1 MNKLI
6 KKYTPIIFKAIKPHL
21 QKVALEIVI
30 EGSIVLITVS
40 GKKAIEIISK
50 YKNKIG
56 QVNINPNNNNIILYP
71 MRDGKELYNLVSN
84 DSILNE
90 DDVVTVEF
98 TEVQEFIN
106 KFNRDIEG
114 NDENKITRF
123 KGKYLFLSSMYICPI
138 EYKGI
143 KYNSSEVAFQSMKFD
158 NEEMR
163 REIAKLSAKAA
174 HEIGRKYPLKKNWHN
189 IKEDIMY
196 DITLCKFK
204 QNKDL
209 AKMLINTGTKE
220 LIQENNWND
229 TVWGT
234 VNGIG
239 ENKLGKILMKV
250 REEIKLM
257 EI

>member
-1 MNKLI
+1 MKKLI
-6 KKYTPIIFKAIKPHL
+6 KKYTPIIFEAIKPHL
-21 QKVALEIVI
+21 QKVVLEIVI
-30 EGSIVLITVS
+30 EGSIVLIEVS
-40 GKKAIEIISK
+40 AKKAMQIILK
-50 YKNKIG
+50 HKNKIG
-56 QVNINPNNNNIILYP
+56 QININQNNNNIIVHP
-71 MRDGKELYNLVSN
+71 INDGKELYNLVSS

-90 DDVVTVEF
+90 DDIDTVEF
-98 TEVQEFIN
+98 TEVQKFVE

-114 NDENKITRF
+114 NDKDKITRF

-138 EYKGI
+138 QYKGI

-174 HEIGRKYPLKKNWHN
+174 HEIGKKYPLRKNWHN

-204 QNKDL
+204 QNRDL
-209 AKMLINTGTKE
+209 AKKLLSTGNKE

-257 EI
+257 KI

>member
-1 MNKLI
+1 MKKLI
-6 KKYTPIIFKAIKPHL
+6 KNYAPIIFRSIKPHL
-21 QKVALEIVI
+21 QKVVLEIVI
-30 EGSIVLITVS
+30 EGSIVLIDVS
-40 GKKAIEIISK
+40 AKKAMEIILK
-50 YKNKIG
+50 HKNKIG
-56 QVNINPNNNNIILYP
+56 QVNINTGNNNIIVHP
-71 MRDGKELYNLVSN
+71 MKDGKELYNLVSS
-84 DSILNE
+84 DSILSEE
-90 DDVVTVEF
+90 DVFTVEF
-98 TEVQEFIN
+98 TEVQEFVK
-106 KFNRDIEG
+106 KFNSDIEG

-138 EYKGI
+138 QYKGI

-158 NEEMR
+158 KEEMR

-174 HEIGRKYPLKKNWHN
+174 HEIGKKYPLRKDWHN

-209 AKMLINTGTKE
+209 AKMLISTDTKE
-220 LIQENNWND
+220 LIQENDWND

-257 EI
+257 KI